1 LRVFGDASVGEL
13 GARRIR
19 GGITVD
25 NVERSFAALAATSF
39 VVLVVG
45 IVLLAMM

>member
-1 LRVFGDASVGEL
+1 LRVFGGAPVGEL

-25 NVERSFAALAATSF
+25 NVERSFAAVAAMSF
-39 VVLVVG
+39 VVLIVG
-45 IVLLAMM
+45 ILLLAMM